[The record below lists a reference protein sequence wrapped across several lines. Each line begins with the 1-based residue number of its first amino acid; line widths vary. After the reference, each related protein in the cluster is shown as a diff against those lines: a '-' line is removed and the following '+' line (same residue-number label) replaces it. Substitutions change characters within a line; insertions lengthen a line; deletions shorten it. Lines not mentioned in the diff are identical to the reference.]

1 MMYVK
6 IIYKPNIES
15 CDFELHEYTNVQNI
29 LSTVDG
35 MSIEHSKN
43 QYDVYLHKQI
53 HSVEIRQEKP
63 EN

>member
-1 MMYVK
+1 MYVK
-6 IIYKPNIES
+6 IIYKPNNDAIGYES
-15 CDFELHEYTNVQNI
+15 REYNKVQNI

-43 QYDVYLHKQI
+43 VYDVYLHKQI

-63 EN
+63 DN